1 MKLTTILAA
10 TDFSDCGNDAVIRAA
25 TIAAA
30 RDVPRLEVLHVV
42 NRGTL
47 NGLRKLLQASPAEAE
62 NQLVEEAEVAVRH
75 LTEKLAHEHGITVTG
90 SVEVGNVAATIV
102 SHAESIDASL
112 IVLGVR
118 GANLLRE
125 ILLGTTAEKVIRRST
140 RPLLV
145 VKTRP
150 DMPYGNAL
158 VPVDFSAHSRDAFEI
173 CRELV
178 GPHARVTILH
188 AYEIPF
194 ESKLRYA
201 GLDEETIRQYRSGSK
216 QEAEA
221 ALRQFASDE
230 GAIGRNAHLF
240 VVHGYPPKAIRENEQ
255 EIGADLIAIGKHG
268 ESKMEDLLV
277 GSVSEHAL
285 ERSDC
290 DVLIAG
296 RAHADGKR

>member
-10 TDFSDCGNDAVIRAA
+10 TDFSECANEAVIRAA

-30 RDVPRLEVLHVV
+30 RDVPQLEVLHVV

-62 NQLVEEAEVAVRH
+62 KQLVEEAEVAVRH
-75 LTEKLAHEHGITVTG
+75 LTEKLAREHGITVTG

-158 VPVDFSAHSRDAFEI
+158 VPVDFSAHSRDAFEV

-178 GPHARVTILH
+178 GPHARVNILH

-194 ESKLRYA
+194 ESKLQYA

-230 GAIGRNAHLF
+230 GAIGRNIHLL
-240 VVHGYPPKAIRENEQ
+240 VAHGYPPKVIRENEQ

-296 RAHADGKR
+296 RAHAGGKH

>member
-1 MKLTTILAA
+1 MKLETVLAA
-10 TDFSDCGNDAVIRAA
+10 TDFSEPAGDAVERAA
-25 TIAAA
+25 LVAAA
-30 RDVPRLEVLHVV
+30 RGARRLEILHVV

-47 NGLRKLLQASPAEAE
+47 QGLRKLLQASPAEAE
-62 NQLVEEAEVAVRH
+62 RQLVEEAEVAVRH
-75 LTEKLAHEHGITVTG
+75 LAESVAKKHGIAVASAVEIG
-90 SVEVGNVAATIV
+90 SVASAIV

-125 ILLGTTAEKVIRRST
+125 ILLGTTAEKVLRRST

-145 VKTRP
+145 VKVRP
-150 DMPYGNAL
+150 DSPYQNAL
-158 VPVDFSAHSRDAFEI
+158 VPVDFSAHSRNAFDV
-173 CRELV
+173 CREVV
-178 GPHARVTILH
+178 GSHGRLTIVH

-194 ESKLRYA
+194 ESKLQYA
-201 GLDEETIRQYRSGSK
+201 GLDDETIFKYRTESK
-216 QEAEA
+216 KAAETAVRKFA
-221 ALRQFASDE
+221 ADA
-230 GAIGRNAHLF
+230 GAIGKDTPQLA
-240 VVHGYPPKAIRENEQ
+240 VHGYPPKVIREKEL

-277 GSVSEHAL
+277 GSVSEHVV

-296 RAHADGKR
+296 RVHQPG